1 MLVLVAEEVWTLIFL
16 LIVAFIVLAVSSF
29 ILGYNVSDNAW
40 WGVMYKTLD
49 DCDKE
54 IDSDRCSEDW
64 AYGAI
69 WAFHSIM
76 KNVHTRTKNKKE
88 N

>member
-1 MLVLVAEEVWTLIFL
+1 MIFL
-16 LIVAFIVLAVSSF
+16 LIVVLIILVASSF
-29 ILGYNVSDNAW
+29 MLGYNVSENDW
-40 WGVMYKTLD
+40 WEAMYKTLD

-54 IDSDRCSEDW
+54 IDSVHCSEDW
-64 AYGAI
+64 SYGAI

-76 KNVHTRTKNKKE
+76 ENVHTRTKNNKE

>member
-1 MLVLVAEEVWTLIFL
+1 MIFPLIMI
-16 LIVAFIVLAVSSF
+16 LIIIVVSSF

-40 WGVMYKTLD
+40 REAMYKTLD

-54 IDSDRCSEDW
+54 IDSDRRSEDW
-64 AYGAI
+64 ADGAI
-69 WAFHSIM
+69 WTFHSLIGNLNA
-76 KNVHTRTKNKKE
+76 KQKNKKE